1 METQKS
7 QAQETGGEMMENI
20 GQLIAAL
27 AKAQAKFDTP
37 IKNKVAKVRSEK
49 GSYEYRYS
57 DLADLIAAVRAP
69 LSENELAFSHCLVP
83 NERGTVVCTILAHS
97 SGEMLKSEYL
107 VPQFQ
112 RQQEFGSALT
122 YAKRYCLSSLLGV
135 AADDDD
141 DGNLAD
147 DQPPQSS
154 PRPPL
159 RQTGATPPPPQ
170 PPPGVTTQRVSTES
184 AAATA
189 ARQRV
194 RMLIDNYQQKIL
206 RAPHAH
212 ALENV
217 ATDGAAELEEIE
229 ASGTAGEAA
238 ARELRRKFEIRMK
251 EFEDART

>member
-1 METQKS
+1 MS
-7 QAQETGGEMMENI
+7 DENI

-37 IKNKVAKVRSEK
+37 KKNKVAKVRSEK

-57 DLADLIAAVRAP
+57 DLADLIAAVRIP
-69 LSENELAFSHCLVP
+69 LSENELAYSHLLVP
-83 NERGTVVCTILAHS
+83 NERGTVVCTILAHT
-97 SGEMLKSEYL
+97 SGEILKSEYL
-107 VPQFQ
+107 VPHFQ

-147 DQPPQSS
+147 DQPPD
-154 PRPPL
+154 RPPL
-159 RQTGATPPPPQ
+159 RPQTGARFTPSPPE
-170 PPPGVTTQRVSTES
+170 PPPGVSTRPVRAET

-194 RMLIDNYQQKIL
+194 RMLINQYDARLKS
-206 RAPHAH
+206 APHEH
-212 ALENV
+212 ALDNV
-217 ATDGAAELEEIE
+217 VEDGAADLEEIE
-229 ASGTAGEAA
+229 RSGTEGAKAA
-238 ARELRRKFEIRMK
+238 ADLRRRYEILK
-251 EFEDART
+251 SEFQDGSGG